1 MVPTLAISAHS
12 SSVSLL
18 PFSFPYPQLCLAG
31 FYCLYLVLDQ
41 ETPHTENSSTW
52 MYDSI
57 RVSPTASYE
66 WPRQVTSQIASEGWK
81 GMKMGFYL
89 LEILVSPNLIHL
101 YHGYNSL
108 GFFSPFTCSLS
119 PSLLPHLSLSFS
131 LPPFH
136 PLNCNPMSSSL
147 PRFSTLV
154 SHSDPLIC
162 PFVQSFSKNPSLLE

>member
-1 MVPTLAISAHS
+1 MPSLPTAPQYHSFRFLSPTHSFALLGSCTWCWTRRPPTLRTAARG
-12 SSVSLL
+12 
-18 PFSFPYPQLCLAG
+18 C
-31 FYCLYLVLDQ
+31 
-41 ETPHTENSSTW
+41 
-52 MYDSI
+52 M
-57 RVSPTASYE
+57 TASGFHPLPLIK

-81 GMKMGFYL
+81 GLKMGFYL